1 MIDIVINNLE
11 YSLPVTWD
19 EISLNE
25 AMSLEVLTD
34 KLPDSL
40 KEYFAVMYEPSAA
53 HDELSDSECGVLAD
67 FYARVLSL
75 LSKIPLELAL
85 QTQPQQVA
93 HVAEKYL
100 SHFIVSVI
108 FEPVFDPRGIES
120 FMWQGEELLLPRTRI
135 GWNGQQIEGYNI
147 SAEEFCVVSDLYT
160 QSKVR
165 YAAMI
170 VATLCRPRG
179 EVYDVQRVIKRA
191 RTMSLLPMSI
201 VLEVFFCSCELT
213 SL

>member
-1 MIDIVINNLE
+1 MIDIIINSLK
-11 YSLPVTWD
+11 YSLPVMWD
-19 EISLNE
+19 EISLDE
-25 AMSLEVLTD
+25 AMSLETLTD

-53 HDELSDSECGVLAD
+53 HGELFDSECGVLAD

-75 LSKIPLELAL
+75 LSKMPLELAM
-85 QTQPQQVA
+85 QTEPQQVA
-93 HVAEKYL
+93 QVVEKYL

-108 FEPVFDPRGIES
+108 FEPVFEPQGIES

-135 GWNGQQIEGYNI
+135 GLNGQQIEGYSI

-179 EVYDVQRVIKRA
+179 EAYDVQMVIRRA
-191 RTMSLLPMSI
+191 RTMSKLPMSI
-201 VLEVFFCSCELT
+201 VLEVFFCSYELT